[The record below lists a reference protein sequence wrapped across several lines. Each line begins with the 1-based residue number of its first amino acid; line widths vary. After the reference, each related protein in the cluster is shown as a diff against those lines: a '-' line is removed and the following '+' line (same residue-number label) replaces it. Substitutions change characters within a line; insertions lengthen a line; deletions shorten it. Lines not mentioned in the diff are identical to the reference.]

1 MKRKKIKPNGALS
14 WYSAQYAKPT
24 AQPNSSS
31 CALSRFCGHRRV
43 GPVCLPLSRAESR
56 TFHCRVGP
64 ICRSVSVFL
73 AWPVLFLLN
82 STRAARDYCKQ
93 TGRDRRSAPLLG
105 LSPTLALKSCDLILS
120 AVLAGILIWAAHLN
134 RCGEIRGELPGQ
146 NFPRPRVPCAHINR
160 RPYSYRAPKPPSSA
174 SAIDKVTRRYP
185 LS

>member
-1 MKRKKIKPNGALS
+1 M
-14 WYSAQYAKPT
+14 QT
-24 AQPNSSS
+24 QPRSPIPPAG
-31 CALSRFCGHRRV
+31 ALSRFCGHRRV

-146 NFPRPRVPCAHINR
+146 TFPRPRVPCAYINR
-160 RPYSYRAPKPPSSA
+160 RPYSSRALKPPSSA
-174 SAIDKVTRRYP
+174 SAIDRKTQRYP
-185 LS
+185 LL